1 MPTKKTQQE
10 PMKKL
15 SQPNQEKTIHL
26 SPREAE
32 LLRKSM
38 GAKTPDEALAK
49 AVELATRKTK

>member
-1 MPTKKTQQE
+1 MPAKKTHRE
-10 PMKKL
+10 PVKK
-15 SQPNQEKTIHL
+15 SAQPNQEKTIQL

-49 AVELATRKTK
+49 AIELATRTAK